1 LRPPRPVP
9 FHFVG
14 RTFALADS
22 YLLTPTTISADAAGG
37 VGIIA
42 CWRPTTS
49 QARAFGYARSG
60 SSQNVKYGR
69 STTGKWAIRN
79 SAAVDIMHSA
89 TLSLSTVYVTF
100 AYSRSATDHWLAVGG
115 VNTLENS
122 TTSMSLFESTSL
134 SVGVT
139 DGTGNQGDFVGDFF
153 WLGALKAFPALG
165 PLHSVLAQQAPPTIL
180 SPWLAHLI
188 PFQGIPFERC
198 ILTGRAMTAFAGTPG
213 ISTVRIPKPQVIQP
227 GLDDGLGRGTKR
239 YYFGVS
245 YNGNNFQEISTT
257 VDAALPVDTI
267 LLQIPSGSDRVMG
280 IALNGRPAVTATLPA
295 DANAQS
301 GDLLIGSRMSAGAAT
316 NDAVTGSL
324 MAALASVSEGAGAGD
339 ALLADAKVLL
349 APIISTTSFSGP
361 AATSLQ
367 VDLGTYIKDPS
378 GSGYTATLDGA
389 SAGLTAS
396 LLGTVLDYRAETAG
410 TYTATVTL
418 RGMHPFE
425 PTVTVALSITI
436 SDAGTLYP
444 NGYKYRRL
452 ITRPAQTSVT
462 AGTRTRFPVPIR
474 IVEQAWARG
483 VGFAGKLEAS
493 PAIDIHLEDTAGNPI
508 PFELRPG
515 SSLVDG
521 NHTIIVQRDTNP
533 ASADTFYLY
542 YGKVQATST
551 ENPAAVWSD
560 YYYVYG
566 GGTDERNAA
575 NGARPWDVSDVT
587 SAPGNLGFAGNFAPT
602 TAEVSR
608 SVSDDLNGLTEL
620 DVTIHLRRQGT
631 GGTGGGGANG
641 YEYVASVTLP
651 AWSGGSGNTPNFLLP
666 FNVAGIT
673 SLKTVANG
681 GRVRSSSGWDIRFET
696 TTGTKLPH
704 KLVHYD
710 GSTGTVVAL
719 VNMARNFVAG
729 ETIRIY
735 VGNASLTASEEDPV
749 GARAGGWLAWY
760 CGSATDLTGQGRN
773 FTETGSPPS
782 TFLMNWPGKAL
793 NGSSQYFGSSGTA
806 SWLNGLSAL
815 TAVSFQALSGMAG
828 EKYEVF
834 NVSNGSTE
842 TFLSLHH
849 NNAGN
854 FRYTVVAK
862 FGTAAS
868 VQYQSQNGTASARA
882 TAVRVQASQPI
893 TMAGDGFVLPAG
905 TAATPGSGSTTI
917 SDNLEWGR
925 GGRGDLEYWDG
936 TVAFLG
942 FCSRAM
948 SDTEMACMTAAFDN
962 GALFNVYTLG
972 SFAANT

>member
-1 LRPPRPVP
+1 MVA
-9 FHFVG
+9 
-14 RTFALADS
+14 TDS
-22 YLLTPTTISADAAGG
+22 FNLTPAALSADRAEG
-37 VGIIA
+37 VGVIA
-42 CWRPTTS
+42 CWRPTTTE
-49 QARAFGYARSG
+49 ARAFGFAKAGASA
-60 SSQNVKYGR
+60 NVKYGR
-69 STTGKWAIRN
+69 GPNNRWNIRN
-79 SAAVDIMHSA
+79 SAAVNIEHSTA
-89 TLSLSTVYVTF
+89 TLTLGQTYVTF
-100 AYSRSATDHWLAVGG
+100 AYSYSATNHWLAVDRIGS
-115 VNTLENS
+115 LEQN
-122 TTSMSLFESTSL
+122 TTSMSLFDSTSFGIGI
-134 SVGVT
+134 S
-139 DGTGNQGDFVGDFF
+139 DGSGNQGAFVGSVF
-153 WLGALKAFPALG
+153 WLGALRGFPPLG
-165 PLHSVLAQQAPPTIL
+165 LLHSVLAQQAPPTIL
-180 SPWLAHLI
+180 DPWLAHLV
-188 PFQGIPFERC
+188 PFQGIPTERC
-198 ILTGRAMTAFAGTPG
+198 IKTGRDMAVFAGAPT
-213 ISTVRIPKPQVIQP
+213 ISTVRIHKPQVLQP

-239 YYFGVS
+239 YYYGVS
-245 YNGNNFQEISTT
+245 YGGNNFQEISTT

-280 IALNGRPAVTATLPA
+280 IALNGSTPVTATLPA

-324 MAALASVSEGAGAGD
+324 MAALASVSEGSGAGD
-339 ALLADAKVLL
+339 GLLADAKALL
-349 APIISTTSFSGP
+349 APIITTTSFSGP

-378 GSGYTATLDGA
+378 GLGYTATLDGG
-389 SAGLTAS
+389 STGLTAS
-396 LLGTVLDYRAETAG
+396 LTGTVLDYRAETAG
-410 TYTATVTL
+410 VYTATVTL
-418 RGMHPFE
+418 RGLHPFE
-425 PTVTVALSITI
+425 PTVTVPLSITI
-436 SDAGTLYP
+436 SDAGTLFP

-452 ITRPAQTSVT
+452 ITRPAQPSVT
-462 AGTRTRFPVPIR
+462 AGMRLRFPVPIR

-493 PAIDIHLEDTAGNPI
+493 PAIDIHIEDTAGNPI
-508 PFELRPG
+508 PFEIRPG

-533 ASADTFYLY
+533 AAADTFYLY

-566 GGTDERNAA
+566 GGTGDRNGA
-575 NGARPWDVSDVT
+575 NSARPWDISDV
-587 SAPGNLGFAGNFAPT
+587 SAVAGNLGFAGNFAPT

-608 SVSDDLNGLTEL
+608 TNSDDLNGLSIL
-620 DVTIHLRRQGT
+620 DVAIHLKRQGDGGG
-631 GGTGGGGANG
+631 GGTGGWEYTANI
-641 YEYVASVTLP
+641 TLP
-651 AWSGGSGNTPNFLLP
+651 AWAGGSGNATNFLLP
-666 FNVAGIT
+666 FNVAGVT

-681 GRVRSSSGWDIRFET
+681 GRVRSSLGWDIRFET
-696 TTGTKLPH
+696 TTGTKLSH
-704 KLVHYD
+704 KLIHYD
-710 GSTGTVVAL
+710 GATGTVVAL
-719 VNMARNFVAG
+719 VNMARNFTASQ
-729 ETIRIY
+729 TIKML
-735 VGNASLTASEEDPV
+735 VGNSSITASEEDAV

-760 CGSATDLTGQGRN
+760 CGGATDLTGQGRDLTLN
-773 FTETGSPPS
+773 GSPPD

-806 SWLNGLSAL
+806 TWLNGLSAL

-834 NVSNGSTE
+834 NVSNGST
-842 TFLSLHH
+842 TTYLSLHH
-849 NNAGN
+849 NKPSTPNY
-854 FRYTVVAK
+854 RYTVVAK
-862 FGTAAS
+862 FGTAAE

-905 TAATPGSGSTTI
+905 SAATPGSGSLTI

-962 GALFNVYTLG
+962 GSLLTVYTLG
-972 SFAANT
+972 SFSAVP